1 MLVLSQTTKKVM
13 FRNLV
18 ICALAAII
26 KITLGKSWYTS
37 AGASWMLVTAIDLL
51 QRIFGYLLLP
61 IVAKPVN
68 VMNIKEVKHDEA
80 NFTVYQYII
89 REKGR
94 EWYTPIFDAPLSKV
108 IVKAYSYSR
117 YRFVKVLYK
126 KRGEK

>member
-26 KITLGKSWYTS
+26 KVTLGKSWYTS
-37 AGASWMLVTAIDLL
+37 AGASWMLVTALDLL

-68 VMNIKEVKHDEA
+68 VTSIKEVKHDET
-80 NFTVYQYII
+80 NFPVYQYII

-126 KRGEK
+126 KKGEK

>member
-26 KITLGKSWYTS
+26 KVTLGKSWYTS
-37 AGASWMLVTAIDLL
+37 AGSSWMLVTALDLL

-80 NFTVYQYII
+80 NFPVYQYII

-126 KRGEK
+126 KKGKK

>member
-18 ICALAAII
+18 ICVLAAII
-26 KITLGKSWYTS
+26 KVTLGKSWYTS
-37 AGASWMLVTAIDLL
+37 AGASWMLVTALDLL

-68 VMNIKEVKHDEA
+68 VMNIKEIKHDEA
-80 NFTVYQYII
+80 NFPVYQYII

-126 KRGEK
+126 KKGEK

>member
-13 FRNLV
+13 FRSLV

-26 KITLGKSWYTS
+26 KVTLGKSWYTS
-37 AGASWMLVTAIDLL
+37 AGASWMLVTALDLL

-68 VMNIKEVKHDEA
+68 VMNIREIKHDEA
-80 NFTVYQYII
+80 NFPVYQYII
-89 REKGR
+89 REKGK

-126 KRGEK
+126 KKGEK

>member
-26 KITLGKSWYTS
+26 RVTLGKSWYTS
-37 AGASWMLVTAIDLL
+37 AGVSWMLVTALDLL

-80 NFTVYQYII
+80 NFPVYQYII

-126 KRGEK
+126 KKGEK

>member
-26 KITLGKSWYTS
+26 KVTLGKSWYTS
-37 AGASWMLVTAIDLL
+37 AGASWMLVTALDLL

-80 NFTVYQYII
+80 NFPVYQYII

-94 EWYTPIFDAPLSKV
+94 EWYTPVFDTPLSKV

-126 KRGEK
+126 KKGEK

>member
-26 KITLGKSWYTS
+26 KVTLGKSWYTS
-37 AGASWMLVTAIDLL
+37 AGVSWMLVTALDLL

-80 NFTVYQYII
+80 NFPVYQYII

-117 YRFVKVLYK
+117 YRFVKVLYNK
-126 KRGEK
+126 KGEK

>member
-26 KITLGKSWYTS
+26 KVTLGKSWYTS
-37 AGASWMLVTAIDLL
+37 AGASWMLVTALDLL

-80 NFTVYQYII
+80 NFPVYQYII

-94 EWYTPIFDAPLSKV
+94 EWYTPIFNAPLSRV

-126 KRGEK
+126 KKGEK

>member
-18 ICALAAII
+18 ICALAATI
-26 KITLGKSWYTS
+26 KVTLGKSWYTS
-37 AGASWMLVTAIDLL
+37 AGASWMLVTALDLL

-80 NFTVYQYII
+80 NFPVYQYII

-94 EWYTPIFDAPLSKV
+94 EWYTPIFDTPLSKV

-126 KRGEK
+126 KKGEK

>member
-26 KITLGKSWYTS
+26 KVTLGKSWYTS
-37 AGASWMLVTAIDLL
+37 AGASWILVTALDLL

-68 VMNIKEVKHDEA
+68 IMNIKEVKHDEA
-80 NFTVYQYII
+80 NFPVYQYII

-126 KRGEK
+126 KKGEK

>member
-26 KITLGKSWYTS
+26 KVTLGKSWYTS
-37 AGASWMLVTAIDLL
+37 AGASWVLVTALDLL

-68 VMNIKEVKHDEA
+68 VMNIKEVKHNEV
-80 NFTVYQYII
+80 NFPVYQYII
-89 REKGR
+89 REKGK
-94 EWYTPIFDAPLSKV
+94 EWYTPIFDVPLSKV
-108 IVKAYSYSR
+108 IVKAYFYSR

-126 KRGEK
+126 KKGEK

>member
-18 ICALAAII
+18 ICALAVII

-37 AGASWMLVTAIDLL
+37 AGASWMLVTALDLL

-68 VMNIKEVKHDEA
+68 VMNIKEVKHDNA
-80 NFTVYQYII
+80 NFPVYQYII
-89 REKGR
+89 REKER

-126 KRGEK
+126 KKGEK

>member
-26 KITLGKSWYTS
+26 KVTLGKSWYTS
-37 AGASWMLVTAIDLL
+37 AGASWILVTALDLL

-68 VMNIKEVKHDEA
+68 VMNIKEVKHNEA
-80 NFTVYQYII
+80 NFPVYQYII

-126 KRGEK
+126 KKGEK

>member
-26 KITLGKSWYTS
+26 NVTLGKSWYTS
-37 AGASWMLVTAIDLL
+37 AGASWMLVTALDLL

-68 VMNIKEVKHDEA
+68 IMNIKEVKHDEA
-80 NFTVYQYII
+80 NFPVYQYII

-126 KRGEK
+126 KKGEK

>member
-26 KITLGKSWYTS
+26 KVTLGKSWYTS
-37 AGASWMLVTAIDLL
+37 AGVSWMLVTALDLL

-61 IVAKPVN
+61 IIAKPVN

-80 NFTVYQYII
+80 NFPVYQYII

-126 KRGEK
+126 KKGEK

>member
-18 ICALAAII
+18 ICVLAAII
-26 KITLGKSWYTS
+26 KVTLGKSWYTS
-37 AGASWMLVTAIDLL
+37 AGASWMLITALDLL

-61 IVAKPVN
+61 VVAKPVN
-68 VMNIKEVKHDEA
+68 VTSIKEVKHDEA
-80 NFTVYQYII
+80 NFPVYQYII

-126 KRGEK
+126 KKGEK

>member
-18 ICALAAII
+18 ICTLAAII
-26 KITLGKSWYTS
+26 KVTLGKSWYTS
-37 AGASWMLVTAIDLL
+37 AGASWMLVTALDLL

-80 NFTVYQYII
+80 NFPVYQYII

-126 KRGEK
+126 KKGEK

>member
-18 ICALAAII
+18 ICVLAAII
-26 KITLGKSWYTS
+26 KVTLGKSWYTS
-37 AGASWMLVTAIDLL
+37 AGASWMLITALDLL

-80 NFTVYQYII
+80 NFPVYQYII

-126 KRGEK
+126 KKSEK

>member
-26 KITLGKSWYTS
+26 KVTLGKSWYTS
-37 AGASWMLVTAIDLL
+37 AGASWMLITALDLL

-61 IVAKPVN
+61 VVAKPVN
-68 VMNIKEVKHDEA
+68 VTSIKEVKHDEA
-80 NFTVYQYII
+80 NFPVYQYII

-126 KRGEK
+126 KKGEK

>member
-18 ICALAAII
+18 IYALAAII
-26 KITLGKSWYTS
+26 KVTLGKSWYTS
-37 AGASWMLVTAIDLL
+37 AGASWMLVTALDLL

-80 NFTVYQYII
+80 NFPVYQYII

-126 KRGEK
+126 KKGEK

>member
-26 KITLGKSWYTS
+26 KVTLGKSWYTS
-37 AGASWMLVTAIDLL
+37 AGVSWMLVTALDLL
-51 QRIFGYLLLP
+51 QRILGYLLLP

-80 NFTVYQYII
+80 NFPVYQYII

-126 KRGEK
+126 KKGEK

>member
-26 KITLGKSWYTS
+26 KVTLGKSWYTS
-37 AGASWMLVTAIDLL
+37 AGASWMLVTALDLL

-61 IVAKPVN
+61 VVAKPVN
-68 VMNIKEVKHDEA
+68 VTSIKEVKHDEA
-80 NFTVYQYII
+80 NFPVYQYII

-126 KRGEK
+126 KKGEK

>member
-18 ICALAAII
+18 ICVLAAII
-26 KITLGKSWYTS
+26 KVTLGKSWYIS
-37 AGASWMLVTAIDLL
+37 AGASWMLVTALDLL

-80 NFTVYQYII
+80 NFPVYQYII

-126 KRGEK
+126 KKGEK

>member
-26 KITLGKSWYTS
+26 KVTLGKSWYTS
-37 AGASWMLVTAIDLL
+37 AGASWILITALDLL

-61 IVAKPVN
+61 VVAKPVN
-68 VMNIKEVKHDEA
+68 VTSIKEVKHDEA
-80 NFTVYQYII
+80 NFPVYQYII

-126 KRGEK
+126 KKGEK

>member
-26 KITLGKSWYTS
+26 RVTLGRSWYTS
-37 AGASWMLVTAIDLL
+37 AGASWMLVTALDLL

-80 NFTVYQYII
+80 NFPVYQYII

-126 KRGEK
+126 KKGEK

>member
-26 KITLGKSWYTS
+26 KVTLGKSWYTS

-68 VMNIKEVKHDEA
+68 VMNIKEVKHNEA
-80 NFTVYQYII
+80 NFPVYQYII

-126 KRGEK
+126 KKGEK

>member
-26 KITLGKSWYTS
+26 KVTLGKSWYTS
-37 AGASWMLVTAIDLL
+37 AGASWMLVTALDLL
-51 QRIFGYLLLP
+51 QRIFGYLLLS
-61 IVAKPVN
+61 IVAKTVN
-68 VMNIKEVKHDEA
+68 VTSIKEVKHDEA
-80 NFTVYQYII
+80 NFPVYQYII

-126 KRGEK
+126 KKGKK

>member
-26 KITLGKSWYTS
+26 KVTLGKSWYTS
-37 AGASWMLVTAIDLL
+37 AGASWILVTALDLL

-80 NFTVYQYII
+80 NFPVYQYII

>member
-18 ICALAAII
+18 ICVLAAII
-26 KITLGKSWYTS
+26 KVTLGKSWYTS
-37 AGASWMLVTAIDLL
+37 VGASWILVTALDLL

-80 NFTVYQYII
+80 NFPVYQYII

-126 KRGEK
+126 KKGEK

>member
-26 KITLGKSWYTS
+26 KVTLGKSWYTS
-37 AGASWMLVTAIDLL
+37 AGASWMLVTALDLL

-80 NFTVYQYII
+80 NFPVYQYII

-94 EWYTPIFDAPLSKV
+94 EWYTPIFDAPLRKV
-108 IVKAYSYSR
+108 VVKAYSYSR

-126 KRGEK
+126 KKGEK

>member
-26 KITLGKSWYTS
+26 KVTLGKSWYTS
-37 AGASWMLVTAIDLL
+37 AGASWMLVTVLDLL

-80 NFTVYQYII
+80 NFPVYQYII
-89 REKGR
+89 REKRR

-126 KRGEK
+126 KKGEK

>member
-18 ICALAAII
+18 ICVLAAII
-26 KITLGKSWYTS
+26 KVTLGKSWYTS
-37 AGASWMLVTAIDLL
+37 AGASWMLVTALDLL

-80 NFTVYQYII
+80 NFPVYQYII
-89 REKGR
+89 REKER

-126 KRGEK
+126 KKGEK

>member
-26 KITLGKSWYTS
+26 RVTLGGSWYTS
-37 AGASWMLVTAIDLL
+37 AGASWMLVTALDLL

-80 NFTVYQYII
+80 NFPVYQYII

-126 KRGEK
+126 KKGEK

>member
-1 MLVLSQTTKKVM
+1 MLVFSQTTKKVM

-26 KITLGKSWYTS
+26 KVTLGKSLYTS
-37 AGASWMLVTAIDLL
+37 AGASWMLVTALDLL

-80 NFTVYQYII
+80 NFPVYQYII

-126 KRGEK
+126 KKGEK

>member
-1 MLVLSQTTKKVM
+1 MLVLSQTTKNVM

-26 KITLGKSWYTS
+26 KVTLGKSWYTS
-37 AGASWMLVTAIDLL
+37 AGASWMLVTALDLL
-51 QRIFGYLLLP
+51 QRILGYLLLQ

-80 NFTVYQYII
+80 NFPVYQYII

-126 KRGEK
+126 KKGEK

>member
-18 ICALAAII
+18 ICVLAAII
-26 KITLGKSWYTS
+26 KVTLGKSWYTS
-37 AGASWMLVTAIDLL
+37 AGASWMLVTALDLL

-80 NFTVYQYII
+80 NFPVYQYII

-94 EWYTPIFDAPLSKV
+94 EWYTPIFDVPLSKV

-126 KRGEK
+126 KKGEK

>member
-26 KITLGKSWYTS
+26 KVTLGKSWYTS
-37 AGASWMLVTAIDLL
+37 AGASWMLVTVLDLL

-80 NFTVYQYII
+80 NFPVYQYII

-126 KRGEK
+126 KKGKQ

>member
-26 KITLGKSWYTS
+26 KVTLGKSWYTS
-37 AGASWMLVTAIDLL
+37 AGASWMLVTALDLL

-68 VMNIKEVKHDEA
+68 VTSIKEVKHDEA
-80 NFTVYQYII
+80 NFPVYQYII

-126 KRGEK
+126 KKDEK

>member
-1 MLVLSQTTKKVM
+1 MLVFSQTTKKVM

-26 KITLGKSWYTS
+26 KVTLGKSWYTS
-37 AGASWMLVTAIDLL
+37 AGASWMLVTALDLL

-80 NFTVYQYII
+80 NFPVYQYII
-89 REKGR
+89 RENGR

-126 KRGEK
+126 KKGEK

>member
-1 MLVLSQTTKKVM
+1 M

-26 KITLGKSWYTS
+26 KVTLGKSWYTS
-37 AGASWMLVTAIDLL
+37 AGASWMLVTALDLL

-61 IVAKPVN
+61 IVTKPVN
-68 VMNIKEVKHDEA
+68 IMNIKEVKHDEA
-80 NFTVYQYII
+80 NFPVYQYII

-126 KRGEK
+126 KKGEK